1 MFTFNRPNIRIE
13 VRVHCRREP
22 SSYPSPRG
30 RRNSVICWFLSGG
43 RTLYR
48 LSHTKTPRK
57 RTGEAS
63 WGASRVGE
71 SVNNE
76 RIVTVS
82 NRRHSGL
89 DAILFALLQEHPT
102 N

>member
-1 MFTFNRPNIRIE
+1 M
-13 VRVHCRREP
+13 RRTGGVSELDRQGGMMKRGGVYDGSP
-22 SSYPSPRG
+22 SSD
-30 RRNSVICWFLSGG
+30 
-43 RTLYR
+43 
-48 LSHTKTPRK
+48 
-57 RTGEAS
+57 A
-63 WGASRVGE
+63 

-102 N
+102 NFRILILVFDQRAAFA